1 MFNLADSSVTGSG
14 NDEGP
19 DDVIRR
25 FALLELNLARQQ
37 IIRIVPRLPRSRSLN
52 TSSNFTED
60 SSLSGY
66 Y

>member
-1 MFNLADSSVTGSG
+1 MSVTDSG

-19 DDVIRR
+19 DDIIRR
-25 FALLELNLARQQ
+25 LAQLELNFARQQ
-37 IIRIVPRLPRSRSLN
+37 IIRLVPRLPRSRSLN

-66 Y
+66 N